1 MLVYIKKNVLHK
13 TNYGSLRSQTKCN
26 RIEEQMMKE
35 QNNRQ
40 LSDAELKRL
49 AELLTSQQNQ
59 TVLQQKD
66 WEKEG
71 EIDLL
76 ELAQLLWKKA
86 WAIALAA
93 VIFAGSFLA
102 YTVVFIKP
110 KYTAKTLL
118 YVNSSNISLGSSKVS
133 ISASE
138 LSAAQSLVDTYIV
151 ILNTR
156 TTLDE
161 VIAQSGVPYTYEE
174 MTGSG
179 MIKAAAVNST
189 EVFAIEVT
197 STDPR
202 EAETIANTIGAVLPN
217 KISSIVEGTSARIV
231 DYAVVPSKKSSP
243 SLSKNTILGF
253 LLGAVLASAA
263 IIANKLMDT
272 KIRDSDYLKQTYNVP
287 ILAVIPDL
295 TSSGGKNYSQYAK
308 SDKKKNSRFA
318 KKQTVLTLEES
329 RKYLGS
335 KLNFAAAEAY
345 KLLRTNLGFALPDDG
360 RCRVIGITSSVAG
373 EAKSTTAI
381 NTAYTFAQTYGKVLL
396 IEADFRLPN
405 IAKRLKLKQTP
416 GMSNLLIGQC
426 SGNEILQRSDLI
438 SSLWVA
444 CAGSVPPN
452 PAELIGSERMA
463 TTIEALSEIFDVII
477 IDLPPINVVTDAL
490 LLTNV
495 VDGMIH
501 IVRHGYCDKMA
512 LDEAISQ
519 HRFAGTK
526 LLGFVMTD
534 ADTQEKSYYKKQYGG
549 YGHYGSYGSYGSYAS
564 SHASQEQE

>member
-1 MLVYIKKNVLHK
+1 
-13 TNYGSLRSQTKCN
+13 
-26 RIEEQMMKE
+26 MKE
-35 QNNRQ
+35 QNKQQ
-40 LSDAELKRL
+40 LTDAELQRL
-49 AELLTSQQNQ
+49 AELLRA
-59 TVLQQKD
+59 QQKQNAFPQED
-66 WEKEG
+66 LERET

-76 ELAQLLWKKA
+76 ELFQALWKRA

-93 VIFAGSFLA
+93 VIFAGCFLA
-102 YTVVFIKP
+102 YTVAFIKP
-110 KYTAKTLL
+110 KYVAKTLL
-118 YVNSSNISLGSSKVS
+118 YVNSSNISLGSAKVS

-174 MTGSG
+174 LTESG
-179 MIKAAAVNST
+179 MIRAAAVNST

-202 EAETIANTIGAVLPN
+202 EAENIANTIGAVLPN

-243 SLSKNTILGF
+243 SLTKNTILGF
-253 LLGAVLASAA
+253 LLGAVLASAVVVV
-263 IIANKLMDT
+263 NKLMDT
-272 KIRDSDYLKQTYNVP
+272 KIWSSDYLKQTYNIP
-287 ILAVIPDL
+287 ILAVVPDL

-308 SDKKKNSRFA
+308 SGKKSEKKSGSRFA
-318 KKQTVLTLEES
+318 KKQIVLSLEES
-329 RKYLGS
+329 RKYLGP

-360 RCRVIGITSSVAG
+360 KCRVIGVTSSVAG

-381 NTAYTFAQTYGKVLL
+381 NLAYTVAQTSGKVLL
-396 IEADFRLPN
+396 IEGDFRLPTV
-405 IAKRLKLKQTP
+405 AKQLKLEQTP
-416 GMSNLLIGQC
+416 GMSNLLVGQC
-426 SGNEILQRSDLI
+426 SGNEIFQRSELI
-438 SSLWVA
+438 SNLWVA
-444 CAGSVPPN
+444 SAGSIPPN
-452 PAELIGSERMA
+452 PAELLGSERMA
-463 TTIEALSEIFDVII
+463 TSIEAMSQIFDTII
-477 IDLPPINVVTDAL
+477 IDLPPVNVVTDAL
-490 LLTNV
+490 LLTNA

-501 IVRHGYCDKMA
+501 IVRQGYCDKAA
-512 LDEAISQ
+512 LDEAVSR

-534 ADTQEKSYYKKQYGG
+534 ADTQEKSYSKKQYGG
-549 YGHYGSYGSYGSYAS
+549 YGNHYGYSYGNGQAS
-564 SHASQEQE
+564 V